1 MVKGCH
7 SVGRDFT
14 SMLTDLGLGFVLH
27 SPTSNAPSL
36 INSDQVPELIDEQKV
51 GSSIDSHDIICVY
64 R

>member
-1 MVKGCH
+1 MDVIVVRPDDHGQG
-7 SVGRDFT
+7 V
-14 SMLTDLGLGFVLH
+14 GFVLH